1 MSNLLK
7 VINYITSLPDDN
19 SNLVPP
25 DPISNSEVKRICANG
40 SAGLPCVRVG
50 HRQAFYLK
58 PLSGFEPRVPS
69 EPWGFFIYISRFL
82 AEINDNAFINK
93 ENYDYWTYRRYWI
106 RQNNCWEIFSGPW
119 S

>member
-58 PLSGFEPRVPS
+58 PFSGFEPRVPS
-69 EPWGFFIYISRFL
+69 EPRGFLFISLDFL
-82 AEINDNAFINK
+82 RKSMIM
-93 ENYDYWTYRRYWI
+93 RL
-106 RQNNCWEIFSGPW
+106 
-119 S
+119 